1 MKTMCWAQVSLA
13 ALLSAASGAMLIMVS
28 AGRSQA
34 APAPLPRQFIAGVQ
48 AYLAKDYLSAIASFD
63 PSAADAP
70 LLADYRAYYLASAR
84 QQTGDC
90 AGAKRALAQVPADS
104 VFAPKTALVEAQ
116 CALALG
122 DAQAG
127 IAALRRNYKSLP
139 QPDAALLLAQ
149 SYEAQ
154 GERVPA
160 AALYAQVYYVHPATL
175 AAVTASTAL
184 DRLRAQLGKDYP
196 PPPPA
201 QMLQRGDSW
210 LALKNYSKAKAEY
223 QSLYGQL
230 AGAARDQ
237 ALVRQSAADYL
248 AGDARACRASLEK
261 LHMAR
266 SEADAER
273 LYYLAEC
280 SRKLTDDATLTSSL
294 EQLAK
299 HYAASPWRLRALI
312 SAGNRYVLTHDPA
325 HYVPLFRAAFEG
337 FPEDKVTA
345 AAHWNVTWD
354 AYRSR
359 SLTAKQLLADQ
370 AARYPTDPRAA
381 SALYFLGRTM
391 ERALDYAS
399 AREIY
404 FTLARVFPHYYYG
417 VLAQSKL
424 QDAAIASAITSPETA
439 TWLNSLTFPPVP
451 VVKDAVDQA
460 TELRIERARLLD
472 ACGFAD
478 LAQAELRFGISH
490 GGQRFALAMELAKQ
504 DATPALALRHMKGLA
519 PEYLMIPV
527 ASAPREFWQ
536 YLFPFPYREGLIASA
551 KGQGLDPFLLAGLIR
566 QESEFNPVAV
576 SRANALGLTQLIP
589 GTGRMMAK
597 GQGISGFQNTLL
609 FEPDVSLKLG
619 AAYLKGQLAAWNG
632 NLEQTLAAYNA
643 GPGRVR
649 EWLAVTAY
657 SEPAEFVESIP
668 FTETREYVQAVLRN
682 ASVYRRLYEGQP
694 PPPSTTVQA
703 KPVSVLSKPALL
715 PKARHRRRA

>member
-1 MKTMCWAQVSLA
+1 MTTMCWAQVSRA
-13 ALLSAASGAMLIMVS
+13 ALLSATLILVS
-28 AGRSQA
+28 PGRSE

-48 AYLAKDYLSAIASFD
+48 AYVAKDYPAAITHLGVSATE
-63 PSAADAP
+63 AP

-90 AGAKRALAQVPADS
+90 VSVKRELAQVPADS
-104 VFAPKTALVEAQ
+104 VFAPKAAFVEAQ

-160 AALYAQVYYVHPATL
+160 AALYAQVYYVHPATQ

-201 QMLQRGDSW
+201 QMLQRGDTW

-223 QSLYGQL
+223 QSLYTQL

-248 AGDARACRASLEK
+248 AGDARACRASLDK
-261 LHMAR
+261 LHLAH

-280 SRKLTDDATLTSSL
+280 SRKLTDDATLTSAL
-294 EQLAK
+294 EQLAR
-299 HYAASPWRLRALI
+299 HYAASPWRLKALI
-312 SAGNRYVLTHDPA
+312 SAGNRYLLTHDAA
-325 HYVPLFRAAFEG
+325 HSVPLFRAAFEG
-337 FPEDKVTA
+337 FPEDKATA

-354 AYRSR
+354 AYRTHSPNAR
-359 SLTAKQLLADQ
+359 QLLADQ
-370 AARYPTDPRAA
+370 AAKYPSDPRAA

-391 ERALDYAS
+391 ERARDYAS

-404 FTLARVFPHYYYG
+404 STLARVFPHYYYG

-424 QDAAIASAITSPETA
+424 QDPEVTAAAAAPETA
-439 TWLNSLTFPPVP
+439 VWLNSLAFPPAP
-451 VVKDAVDQA
+451 IVKDAADKA
-460 TELRIERARLLD
+460 TELRIERARLLE

-478 LAQAELRFGISH
+478 LAQAELRFGISR
-490 GGQRFALAMELAKQ
+490 GGQRFALALELAKE
-504 DATPALALRHMKGLA
+504 DATPALALRHMKGLM

-527 ASAPREFWQ
+527 ANAPLEFWQ
-536 YLFPFPYREGLIASA
+536 YLFPFPYREGLTASA
-551 KGQGLDPFLLAGLIR
+551 KAQGIDPFLLAGLIR

-597 GQGISGFQNTLL
+597 GQGISRFQSSLL

-619 AAYLKGQLAAWNG
+619 AAYLKGQLTAWNG

-649 EWLAVTAY
+649 EWLVAGAY
-657 SEPAEFVESIP
+657 QEPAEFVESIP

-694 PPPSTTVQA
+694 APAQA
-703 KPVSVLSKPALL
+703 KPVTMLSKPVLL
-715 PKARHRRRA
+715 PRARHRRRA